1 MRPEQYDLLYQ
12 CEQDM
17 WWFAGMRAITSTL
30 LAGVSRPGLRCLEA
44 GCGTGLNSRFF
55 EQQYGWQVFPFDL
68 SDYAIRYSQRREV
81 SRLARASASLLPYT
95 PEAFDGVTCL
105 DVIYMVAAEARAS
118 ALREFHRV
126 TRRGGFLL
134 VRVPALRSMSGGH
147 SRAVAEVHRFR
158 VAELA
163 AEIEASGF
171 RVRRATYANML
182 LLPLAAV
189 KRKLLEPLGIARDD
203 GDVRMPGRLLNRA
216 FLAALRVENALLKQ
230 VDHLPIGLSA
240 IVLAE
245 RG

>member
-12 CEQDM
+12 CEEQM

-55 EQQYGWQVFPFDL
+55 EQHYGWQVFPFDL
-68 SDYAIRYSQRREV
+68 SEYAIRYSQRREV
-81 SRLARASASLLPYT
+81 GRLLRASASLLPYT
-95 PEAFDGVTCL
+95 QETFDGVTCL
-105 DVIYMVAAEARAS
+105 DVIYMLASEARAS
-118 ALREFHRV
+118 AFREFHRV

-158 VAELA
+158 VKELGVGIA
-163 AEIEASGF
+163 AAGF

-182 LLPLAAV
+182 LLPLAVV

-203 GDVRMPGRLLNRA
+203 GDVRMPGRLVNRA
-216 FLAALRVENALLKQ
+216 FLTALQLENVLLKRL
-230 VDHLPIGLSA
+230 DHLPIGLSA

-245 RG
+245 KG